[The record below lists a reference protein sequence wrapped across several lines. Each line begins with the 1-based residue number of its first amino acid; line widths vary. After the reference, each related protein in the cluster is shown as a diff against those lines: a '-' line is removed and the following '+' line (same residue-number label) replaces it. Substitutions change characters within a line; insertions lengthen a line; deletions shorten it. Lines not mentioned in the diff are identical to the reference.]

1 MLGAMA
7 RVLGQQGWWVQPKR
21 WLGTAALAA
30 SVLAPALASARTP
43 LPTVEV
49 VQPQRR
55 LRLLDVRGP
64 MQFGWGWSNV
74 YRAPAYSMSFEVQ
87 ASMFEITKTTALHLV
102 FGESGVLSAVRP
114 AGADK
119 PPGYFGIDMGLGI
132 SRYAPRGP
140 AFLLTATAG
149 PRWASDGPQRLR
161 SDGFGV
167 QGKAEVYPF
176 YMTIPEI
183 IAGDHCWF
191 RRYVLSGVSLWAG
204 TRWDQVLDRRGNTYA
219 GGVGLDIGRTLMLP
233 LTQALVGRRR

>member
-1 MLGAMA
+1 M
-7 RVLGQQGWWVQPKR
+7 R
-21 WLGTAALAA
+21 WLGAAALAA

-49 VQPQRR
+49 VPPPRR

-64 MQFGWGWSNV
+64 LQFGWGWSNV
-74 YRAPAYSMSFEVQ
+74 YRAPAYSLSFEVQ
-87 ASMFEITKTTALHLV
+87 ASMLELTDTTWLHLV

-114 AGADK
+114 AGAEK
-119 PPGYFGIDMGLGI
+119 PPGFFGIDMGLGI

-140 AFLLTATAG
+140 AFLLSATAG
-149 PRWASDGPQRLR
+149 PRWSSDGPQRLR

-183 IAGDHCWF
+183 VAGERRWL
-191 RRYVLSGVSLWAG
+191 RRYVLSGLSLWVG
-204 TRWDQVLDRRGNTYA
+204 TRWDQVLDRRGNTHA
-219 GGVGLDIGRTLMLP
+219 GGVGLDVGRTLMLP

>member
-1 MLGAMA
+1 MAGGA
-7 RVLGQQGWWVQPKR
+7 VLV
-21 WLGTAALAA
+21 A

-49 VQPQRR
+49 VQPPRR

-64 MQFGWGWSNV
+64 VQLGWGWSNV
-74 YRAPAYSMSFEVQ
+74 YRAPAYAMSFEVQ
-87 ASMFEITKTTALHLV
+87 ASMVELTETTWLHFA

-114 AGADK
+114 AGAEQ
-119 PPGYFGIDMGLGI
+119 PPAFLGIDLGLGL

-176 YMTIPEI
+176 YMTVPEI
-183 IAGDHCWF
+183 VATDRRWF
-191 RRYVLSGVSLWAG
+191 RKHVLSGLSLWAG
-204 TRWDQVLDRRGNTYA
+204 TRWDQVLDRRGNTWM
-219 GGVGLDIGRTLMLP
+219 GGVGLDLGRTVILP
-233 LTQALVGRRR
+233 VLQAADRRW

>member
-1 MLGAMA
+1 MSRRNLL
-7 RVLGQQGWWVQPKR
+7 RV
-21 WLGTAALAA
+21 AALT
-30 SVLAPALASARTP
+30 SSLLAPATVEARTP

-49 VQPQRR
+49 VQPPRR

-64 MQFGWGWSNV
+64 LQLGWGWSSV

-87 ASMFEITKTTALHLV
+87 ASMLEITDTTWLHLV

-114 AGADK
+114 ANEAE
-119 PPGYFGIDMGLGI
+119 PPGFLGMDLGLGI

-149 PRWASDGPQRLR
+149 PRWATNGPQRLR

-176 YMTIPEI
+176 YMSIPEI
-183 IAGDHCWF
+183 VAGERRWL

-204 TRWDQVLDRRGNTYA
+204 TRWDQVLDRRGNTWS
-219 GGVGLDIGRTLMLP
+219 GGVGLDVGRTLLLP
-233 LTQALVGRRR
+233 VTQALLGRRG

>member
-1 MLGAMA
+1 MA
-7 RVLGQQGWWVQPKR
+7 RRLGRRGWWVRPVR
-21 WLGTAALAA
+21 WLGAAALAA
-30 SVLAPALASARTP
+30 GVLAPALASARTP

-49 VQPQRR
+49 VQPPRR

-64 MQFGWGWSNV
+64 VQFGWGWSNV
-74 YRAPAYSMSFEVQ
+74 YRAPVYAMSFEVQ
-87 ASMFEITKTTALHLV
+87 ASVLELTDTTWLHLV

-114 AGADK
+114 AGAEK
-119 PPGYFGIDMGLGI
+119 PPGFFGMDLGLGI

-176 YMTIPEI
+176 YMTVPEI
-183 IAGDHCWF
+183 IAGERRWL
-191 RRYVLSGVSLWAG
+191 RRYVLSGVSLWVG

-219 GGVGLDIGRTLMLP
+219 GGVGLDVGRTLMLP
-233 LTQALVGRRR
+233 ITQALVGRRR

>member
-1 MLGAMA
+1 MGRDRRAWVRAA
-7 RVLGQQGWWVQPKR
+7 RLAGF
-21 WLGTAALAA
+21 AALLT
-30 SVLAPALASARTP
+30 SVLAPAIAAARTP

-49 VQPQRR
+49 VQPPRR

-64 MQFGWGWSNV
+64 VQFGWGWSNL
-74 YRAPAYSMSFEVQ
+74 YRAPAYSISFEAQ
-87 ASMFEITKTTALHLV
+87 ASIFEITDTTALHFV

-119 PPGYFGIDMGLGI
+119 PPGFFGVDMGLGI
-132 SRYAPRGP
+132 SRYAARGP
-140 AFLLTATAG
+140 AFLLSATAG

-176 YMTIPEI
+176 YMSIPEI
-183 IAGDHCWF
+183 IAGERRWF

-204 TRWDQVLDRRGNTYA
+204 TRWDQVLGHSGNGYA
-219 GGVGLDIGRTLMLP
+219 GGVGLDVGRTVMLP
-233 LTQALVGRRR
+233 VTQALVGRRR

>member
-1 MLGAMA
+1 MA
-7 RVLGQQGWWVQPKR
+7 RGLGRRGWWVRPVR
-21 WLGTAALAA
+21 WLGAAALAA

-49 VQPQRR
+49 VEPPRR

-64 MQFGWGWSNV
+64 VQFGWGWSNV
-74 YRAPAYSMSFEVQ
+74 YRAPVYAMSFEVQ
-87 ASMFEITKTTALHLV
+87 ASVLELTDTTWLHLV

-114 AGADK
+114 AGAEK
-119 PPGYFGIDMGLGI
+119 PPGFFGMDLGLGI

-176 YMTIPEI
+176 YMTVPEI
-183 IAGDHCWF
+183 IAGERHWL
-191 RRYVLSGVSLWAG
+191 RRYVLSGVSLWVG

-219 GGVGLDIGRTLMLP
+219 GGVGLDVGRTLMLP
-233 LTQALVGRRR
+233 ITQALVGRHR